1 MKKQNIWP
9 KYYANQ
15 LIVNKGKVAV
25 VTGWTKKEDVF
36 KKLSKESKEK
46 ISVIGQLYS
55 KEGINFIIRNL
66 FLNTDINYLIVTGKD
81 LSGSLKEFKNF
92 LNGEIK
98 DYIHEEIPREKL
110 KEFLNYFNKHSLF
123 FDVDKVDTVLKNL
136 NLSNFPAKWTEKS
149 INFGEHLVKEV
160 NTFPS
165 EKVGFRLEGPTVS
178 NVWLKVLDRI
188 LKFGFEKMSSYGE
201 KQRELINVITVI
213 NNDNPDRPHLPS
225 YLYFNQEDLINYY
238 PQMLSDCTYEGVEY
252 TYGSRLRNHEE
263 INQIQVII
271 DELKRENYSRRA
283 IAFTW
288 NVKKDCKSE
297 KSPCLDLIQA
307 IVQGDYLYL
316 TAYFRSNDMFR
327 AWPQNAYGLLK
338 IQKEIA
344 EALNLKTGKLT
355 IISCSAHIYERD
367 FLDAQKTVEKN
378 KPKLECEIDARG
390 NFVIEI
396 FNKEIVVKHI
406 DAEGNLLQ
414 EFKGKNAFEIRDQ
427 ISSFITDTAHAIY
440 LGTELHK
447 AELALKTKK
456 TYIQDQD

>member
-15 LIVNKGKVAV
+15 LIVNKGKIAV

-46 ISVIGQLYS
+46 ISAIGQLYS

-110 KEFLNYFNKHSLF
+110 KEFLNYFSKHSLF
-123 FDVDKVDTVLKNL
+123 VDVDKVDTVLKNL

-271 DELKRENYSRRA
+271 DELKKENYSRRA